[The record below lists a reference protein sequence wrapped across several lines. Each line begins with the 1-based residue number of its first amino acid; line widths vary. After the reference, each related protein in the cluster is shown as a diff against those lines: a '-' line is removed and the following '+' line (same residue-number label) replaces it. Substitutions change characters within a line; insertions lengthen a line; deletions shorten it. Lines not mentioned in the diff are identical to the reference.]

1 MAAHGAAFDLVVIGS
16 GPAGRPAA
24 GRAAKLEK
32 SLRKKKALYPNHQAQ
47 AGRMGQK
54 RCDRMSVIGPPRMV
68 TYIIAVLVGAWIVG
82 FAVAKALPRLVQ
94 IVARWLTE

>member
-1 MAAHGAAFDLVVIGS
+1 VNVSKGGRRSTAEPASGSTPLPVEEKAQLERGCENGIPIEFFVCISRVDEYLAFTKDAA
-16 GPAGRPAA
+16 
-24 GRAAKLEK
+24 
-32 SLRKKKALYPNHQAQ
+32 
-47 AGRMGQK
+47 
-54 RCDRMSVIGPPRMV
+54 PRMV